1 MILKIIILIGK
12 PLHNLFQQLKFTSK
26 HNISTESIKNA
37 ATDFYEE
44 KKNNYT
50 SDSSYIVNHTVGKN
64 FKRYELRFKIDGNT
78 LYCGI
83 PNGKISIIDK
93 LKQAD
98 IEKLPVDENGIRIA
112 DIDGE
117 AIPIGNKNALEKI
130 GEAVEN
136 TLEQLK
142 KLGWTTDDINLF
154 NNTFKGT
161 KTLENAK
168 SWKLLKEAGSKYVF
182 KDKKLF
188 EKFTKLN
195 PEVQQYVAKFSD
207 KDANSTL
214 IKFLDDCEDAEF
226 LKFINERPNLSEAFV
241 GHKNSW
247 THTDFENIAENLT
260 DMSSVGVSALQK
272 TQKWI
277 DRSSDLAKFGKVT
290 ELGRSLNSKIVNAL
304 RQKQGKLFDDLAK
317 TTGIPVQDLQK
328 YDILT
333 EVPLETTNGFMKAD
347 IAFIKINKTTDKIED
362 VIIIENKLSKST
374 AFTERQ
380 KEGFGAILKG
390 QEQMNIKYT
399 PRDTDLLNGI
409 KSLKLSKNK
418 IFKISDGGTDDITKV
433 SIEKIT
439 KIR

>member
-1 MILKIIILIGK
+1 MKSLKNILFLILSMLVFSTSIAQTCHFNDLVDDLVQQNSSFQAFVESEKGFRAWKILATEAPSLRTDMQELTLVLNNLELI
-12 PLHNLFQQLKFTSK
+12 
-26 HNISTESIKNA
+26 
-37 ATDFYEE
+37 
-44 KKNNYT
+44 
-50 SDSSYIVNHTVGKN
+50 
-64 FKRYELRFKIDGNT
+64 
-78 LYCGI
+78 
-83 PNGKISIIDK
+83 
-93 LKQAD
+93 
-98 IEKLPVDENGIRIA
+98 EN
-112 DIDGE
+112 
-117 AIPIGNKNALEKI
+117 
-130 GEAVEN
+130 V
-136 TLEQLK
+136 
-142 KLGWTTDDINLF
+142 
-154 NNTFKGT
+154 GT
-161 KTLENAK
+161 KNYK

-260 DMSSVGVSALQK
+260 DISSVGVSALQK

-290 ELGRSLNSKIVNAL
+290 ELGRSLNSKIVDAL
-304 RQKQGKLFDDLAK
+304 KQKQGKLFDDLAQA
-317 TTGIPVQDLQK
+317 TGIPVQDLQK

-347 IAFIKINKTTDKIED
+347 VVLILKNDRGVIQDA
-362 VIIIENKLSKST
+362 IIIENKLSKNT
-374 AFTERQ
+374 TFTERQ
-380 KEGFGAILKG
+380 KEGFGAIL
-390 QEQMNIKYT
+390 QNEQHTMNVKYSVEG
-399 PRDTDLLNGI
+399 LNS
-409 KSLKLSKNK
+409 KKYNKLTISKDK
-418 IFKISDGGTDDITKV
+418 IYRFYDHGKDDINNV
-433 SIEKIT
+433 NIEKIT

>member
-1 MILKIIILIGK
+1 MKSLKNILFLILSM
-12 PLHNLFQQLKFTSK
+12 LVFT
-26 HNISTESIKNA
+26 
-37 ATDFYEE
+37 
-44 KKNNYT
+44 T
-50 SDSSYIVNHTVGKN
+50 SVAQT
-64 FKRYELRFKIDGNT
+64 
-78 LYCGI
+78 C
-83 PNGKISIIDK
+83 
-93 LKQAD
+93 
-98 IEKLPVDENGIRIA
+98 
-112 DIDGE
+112 
-117 AIPIGNKNALEKI
+117 
-130 GEAVEN
+130 
-136 TLEQLK
+136 
-142 KLGWTTDDINLF
+142 LF
-154 NNTFKGT
+154 NDLVDDLVQQNSSFQAFVESEKGFRAWKILATEAPSLRTDMQELTLVLNNLELIENVGT
-161 KTLENAK
+161 KNYK

-188 EKFTKLN
+188 EKFTKLS

-260 DMSSVGVSALQK
+260 DISSVGVSALQK

-304 RQKQGKLFDDLAK
+304 KQKQGKLFDDLAQA
-317 TTGIPVQDLQK
+317 TGIPIQDLQK

-347 IAFIKINKTTDKIED
+347 IVLVLKNDRGVIQDA
-362 VIIIENKLSKST
+362 IIIENKLSKST

-409 KSLKLSKNK
+409 KSLKISKNK

>member
-1 MILKIIILIGK
+1 MQIFVFEI
-12 PLHNLFQQLKFTSK
+12 
-26 HNISTESIKNA
+26 
-37 ATDFYEE
+37 
-44 KKNNYT
+44 
-50 SDSSYIVNHTVGKN
+50 
-64 FKRYELRFKIDGNT
+64 
-78 LYCGI
+78 
-83 PNGKISIIDK
+83 
-93 LKQAD
+93 
-98 IEKLPVDENGIRIA
+98 
-112 DIDGE
+112 
-117 AIPIGNKNALEKI
+117 
-130 GEAVEN
+130 
-136 TLEQLK
+136 
-142 KLGWTTDDINLF
+142 
-154 NNTFKGT
+154 
-161 KTLENAK
+161 ENAK

-214 IKFLDDCEDAEF
+214 IKFLDDCDDAEF

-317 TTGIPVQDLQK
+317 ATGIPVQDLQK

-347 IAFIKINKTTDKIED
+347 VVLILKNDRGIIQDA
-362 VIIIENKLSKST
+362 IIIENKLSQST
-374 AFTERQ
+374 AFTARQ
-380 KEGFGAILKG
+380 KEGFGAILQNG
-390 QEQMNIKYT
+390 QHTMNVKY
-399 PRDTDLLNGI
+399 
-409 KSLKLSKNK
+409 SLPNFNINKNDKLIISKDNIYRIYDHGK
-418 IFKISDGGTDDITKV
+418 DNINNV
-433 SIEKIT
+433 NIEKIT

>member
-1 MILKIIILIGK
+1 MKSLKNILFLILSM
-12 PLHNLFQQLKFTSK
+12 LVFS
-26 HNISTESIKNA
+26 SSIA
-37 ATDFYEE
+37 QT
-44 KKNNYT
+44 
-50 SDSSYIVNHTVGKN
+50 
-64 FKRYELRFKIDGNT
+64 
-78 LYCGI
+78 C
-83 PNGKISIIDK
+83 
-93 LKQAD
+93 
-98 IEKLPVDENGIRIA
+98 
-112 DIDGE
+112 
-117 AIPIGNKNALEKI
+117 
-130 GEAVEN
+130 
-136 TLEQLK
+136 
-142 KLGWTTDDINLF
+142 LF
-154 NNTFKGT
+154 NDLVDDLVQQNSSFQAFVESEKGFRAWKILATEAPSLRTDMQELTLVLNNLELIENVGT
-161 KTLENAK
+161 KNYK

-188 EKFTKLN
+188 EKFTKLS

-260 DMSSVGVSALQK
+260 DISSVGVSALQK

-304 RQKQGKLFDDLAK
+304 KQKQGKLFDDLAQA
-317 TTGIPVQDLQK
+317 TGIPIQDLQK

-347 IAFIKINKTTDKIED
+347 IVLVLKNDRGVIQDA
-362 VIIIENKLSKST
+362 IIIENKLSKST

-409 KSLKLSKNK
+409 KSLKISKNK

>member
-1 MILKIIILIGK
+1 MKSLKNILFLILSM
-12 PLHNLFQQLKFTSK
+12 LVFSTS
-26 HNISTESIKNA
+26 
-37 ATDFYEE
+37 
-44 KKNNYT
+44 
-50 SDSSYIVNHTVGKN
+50 
-64 FKRYELRFKIDGNT
+64 
-78 LYCGI
+78 
-83 PNGKISIIDK
+83 
-93 LKQAD
+93 
-98 IEKLPVDENGIRIA
+98 IA
-112 DIDGE
+112 Q
-117 AIPIGNKNALEKI
+117 
-130 GEAVEN
+130 
-136 TLEQLK
+136 TC
-142 KLGWTTDDINLF
+142 LF
-154 NNTFKGT
+154 NDLVDDLVQQNSSFQAFVESEKGFRSWKILATEAPSLRTDMQELTLVLNNLELIENVGT
-161 KTLENAK
+161 KNYK

-188 EKFTKLN
+188 EKFTKLS

-260 DMSSVGVSALQK
+260 DISSVGVSALQK

-290 ELGRSLNSKIVNAL
+290 ELGRSLNSKIVDAL
-304 RQKQGKLFDDLAK
+304 KQKQGKLFDDLAK

-347 IAFIKINKTTDKIED
+347 VVLILKNDRGVIQDA
-362 VIIIENKLSKST
+362 IIIENKLSKNT
-374 AFTERQ
+374 TFIERQ
-380 KEGFGAILKG
+380 KEGFGAIL
-390 QEQMNIKYT
+390 QNEQHTMNVKYSVEG
-399 PRDTDLLNGI
+399 LNS
-409 KSLKLSKNK
+409 KKYNKLTISKDK
-418 IFKISDGGTDDITKV
+418 IYRFYDHGKDDINNV
-433 SIEKIT
+433 NIEKIT